1 MSDPNP
7 KNTKIEAP
15 KTRKPRESKPKT
27 FGKLLGDTIDTLDAL
42 EPNQR
47 GKLLAAVQMHYTNGT
62 VREA

>member
-1 MSDPNP
+1 MGDP
-7 KNTKIEAP
+7 KNVKLPGSEL

-27 FGKLLGDTIDTLDAL
+27 FGKLLGDTIDQLDAL